1 MGFWLF
7 ILVGIGLFIWN
18 HVRITRITRNW
29 ESWPTVDAY
38 IYDYNPTKG
47 KGISC
52 HKCGSHNIWE
62 TGFEKVD
69 SNMRI
74 HYCKQC
80 KTNLYRTSR

>member
-1 MGFWLF
+1 MEFWLF
-7 ILVGIGLFIWN
+7 VLVVVGFFIWN
-18 HVRITRITRNW
+18 SARIKRNW

-38 IYDYNPTKG
+38 IDNYNPTKG
-47 KGISC
+47 RGISC
-52 HKCGSHNIWE
+52 QKCGSHNIWE
-62 TGFEKVD
+62 TGFGKVD